1 MQKNADYLYHC
12 KIIKIV
18 FAFSDSAIQSILR
31 ELSILSYKTIIDTLL
46 EGFLQFKVLSASQS
60 MRAFVYEKK
69 KIVLTYPETENVY
82 HST

>member
-46 EGFLQFKVLSASQS
+46 EGFLQFKMSF
-60 MRAFVYEKK
+60 MRGTFHFRKIIKTEPKK
-69 KIVLTYPETENVY
+69 QCHIIHYKYA
-82 HST
+82 